1 MSLFLLQVREML
13 DRHRHLD
20 AFEIAKRLH
29 ADPDLVQQAITILT
43 QLS

>member
-13 DRHRHLD
+13 ERHLD
-20 AFEIAKRLH
+20 AVEIAKRLH
-29 ADPDLVQQAITILT
+29 VDLDLVQQAVTILT